1 MNPSTMQDPAKPVDA
16 AIPLERMARPVEIA
30 VVVSFLAGD
39 GASRLTAT
47 TILADGGVQASSVG
61 V

>member
-1 MNPSTMQDPAKPVDA
+1 MQDPAKSVDA

>member
-39 GASRLTAT
+39 GASHLAAM
-47 TILADGGVQASSVG
+47 TIFADGGVQGSSVG
-61 V
+61 L